1 MKKTWQRAFI
11 TWMSGLMAVIAIGF
25 VLGHILALALLY
37 TLGTLYWQLYQLY
50 QFHSWLRRSGKA
62 TPPDASGI
70 WGEIFDAVYRLQ
82 KKQRKSKRRMRQ
94 ALNRIENST
103 AALKEG
109 VIMADSN
116 GNLEWWN
123 NSAGLLLGL
132 QRPVDRGQPIT
143 NILRNPEFFKYFSQ
157 KRFGEPLVIKSP
169 SKEGVFLELQ
179 TTLYDQ
185 NDHLIFVRDVT
196 RLHLLEQMRKDF
208 VANASHEL
216 KTPLTVIKG
225 YLETLSMF
233 KDNLPASM
241 QRGIVNMS
249 DQSLRMEHLI
259 EDLLLLSR
267 LETNDQKEPHQWLKL
282 EDICET
288 VRKTALPMMSEQHD
302 ISFHIPEDSY
312 IYGATSELYSA
323 FSNLV
328 VNAIKYSPEGGHIQI
343 KWVQNEFSG
352 VFSVED
358 EGLGIEPRHIP
369 RLTERFFRVDKGRG
383 SNTGG
388 TGLGLAIVKHVL
400 IHHNAKLQIRSQPG
414 FGSTFSC
421 HFPTDR
427 VRQEALLATV
437 ASEVEDNVE
446 DAARQSDNTENNSV
460 TSTSTPSA

>member
-1 MKKTWQRAFI
+1 MKQIWQRAIF
-11 TWMSGLMAVIAIGF
+11 TWISGLLAVLTIGYVLDYPLAMALI
-25 VLGHILALALLY
+25 Y
-37 TLGTLYWQLYQLY
+37 TMGTLYWQLYQLY

-62 TPPDASGI
+62 APPEAAGI
-70 WGEIFDAVYRLQ
+70 WGEVFDAVYRLQ

-94 ALNRIENST
+94 ALTRIENST

-109 VIMADSN
+109 IIMADSS

-132 QRPVDRGQPIT
+132 QRPVDRGHAIT
-143 NILRNPEFFKYFSQ
+143 NILRSPDFFRYFSQ

-169 SKEGVFLELQ
+169 SKEGIYLELQ

-196 RLHLLEQMRKDF
+196 RLHMLEQMRKDF

-241 QRGIVNMS
+241 QRGIVSMT

-267 LETNDQKEPHQWLKL
+267 LETNDHKEPHQWLKVK
-282 EDICET
+282 DICDAIK
-288 VRKTALPMMSEQHD
+288 KTAQQTLSEQHTLEFD
-302 ISFHIPEDSY
+302 VPENSY
-312 IYGATSELYSA
+312 IYGANSELYSA
-323 FSNLV
+323 LSNLV
-328 VNAIKYSPEGGHIQI
+328 FNAIKYSPEGGLIHVSWHQG
-343 KWVQNEFSG
+343 EFSG

-358 EGLGIEPRHIP
+358 EGLGIDPRHIP

-383 SNTGG
+383 SSTGG

-400 IHHNAKLQIRSQPG
+400 IHHSAKLQIRSQPG
-414 FGSTFSC
+414 VGSTFSC
-421 HFPTDR
+421 HFPSDR
-427 VRQEALLATV
+427 VRQDALLANVANDVQTPDALDKVEAGTAENSTV
-437 ASEVEDNVE
+437 E
-446 DAARQSDNTENNSV
+446 
-460 TSTSTPSA
+460 

>member
-1 MKKTWQRAFI
+1 MRKIWQRAFL
-11 TWMSGLMAVIAIGF
+11 TWFTGLAAVLAIGF
-25 VLGHILALALLY
+25 VLDQMLAMALLY
-37 TLGTLYWQLYQLY
+37 TLGSLYWQLYQLY

-62 TPPDASGI
+62 APPEAAGI

-109 VIMADSN
+109 VIMADNN

-132 QRPVDRGQPIT
+132 QRSTDRGQPIT
-143 NILRNPEFFKYFSQ
+143 NMLRNPEFFKYFSQ

-169 SKEGVFLELQ
+169 SKEGIYLEIQ
-179 TTLYDQ
+179 TTLYDD
-185 NDHLIFVRDVT
+185 NDHLIFIRDVT
-196 RLHLLEQMRKDF
+196 RLYLLEQMRKDF

-225 YLETLSMF
+225 YLETLTLF

-249 DQSLRMEHLI
+249 DQSQRMEHLI

-267 LETNDQKEPHQWLKL
+267 LETNDKRENHQWLTL
-282 EDICET
+282 AEVCEHIR
-288 VRKTALPMMSEQHD
+288 VMTAPMLTDKHRLSFELPDNSCL
-302 ISFHIPEDSY
+302 
-312 IYGATSELYSA
+312 YGASNELYSA

-328 VNAIKYSPEGGHIQI
+328 VNAIKYSPDGGHI
-343 KWVQNEFSG
+343 KVTWVQNEFSG
-352 VFSVED
+352 IFSVED
-358 EGLGIEPRHIP
+358 EGIGIDPRHIP

-383 SNTGG
+383 SSTGG

-400 IHHNAKLQIRSQPG
+400 IHHSAKLQIRSQPNV
-414 FGSTFSC
+414 GSTFSC
-421 HFPTDR
+421 HFPSDR
-427 VRQEALLATV
+427 VRQEAILETV
-437 ASEVEDNVE
+437 AQ
-446 DAARQSDNTENNSV
+446 DALPA
-460 TSTSTPSA
+460 STTDDAPKPSPTA